1 MKKFVPLFFI
11 LAIIVFSIQFI
22 GCASSKP
29 KSESTSGANKEED
42 LGEIERLL
50 GITDEDKQKQPK
62 KEDDDL
68 LTLLKADE
76 DKGTTPT
83 TTGAQSGGDARLT
96 NLQKKT
102 DDLESQLM
110 EKNRTIADLK
120 AQLMMK
126 DEELKRYKSGG
137 GVQTQ
142 PAAKPQTYSYPNA
155 SPISYS
161 GGSEFER
168 TYDRGLDLFHT
179 GKYRDAMSIFE
190 SMLAQD
196 RNHNLSDNAQY
207 WIGECNYA
215 LGNYRAA
222 ILAFEKV
229 FTFSQSNKNDY
240 AQYKLGLC
248 YQKLGDSA
256 RAREEFQNLV
266 DNYSNTELVSRAQ
279 EKLAQLR

>member
-1 MKKFVPLFFI
+1 MKRFVPLFFSFVV
-11 LAIIVFSIQFI
+11 IIFSIQLI
-22 GCASSKP
+22 SCASSKP
-29 KSESTSGANKEED
+29 KSEEPKTTSKEGD

-50 GITDEDKQKQPK
+50 GITDEDKKAQPK
-62 KEDDDL
+62 KENDDL

-83 TTGAQSGGDARLT
+83 ENTTQGGGDVRLT
-96 NLQKKT
+96 NLQKKV
-102 DDLESQLM
+102 DDMEGQLID
-110 EKNRTIADLK
+110 KNRTIADLK

-137 GVQTQ
+137 AAPAQ
-142 PAAKPQTYSYPNA
+142 PVTQTYNPPVTS
-155 SPISYS
+155 STSYS
-161 GGSEFER
+161 GGSEFENN
-168 TYDRGLDLFHT
+168 YDRALDLFHS
-179 GKYRDAMSIFE
+179 GQYRDAMSLFE
-190 SMLAQD
+190 SLLTQD
-196 RNHNLSDNAQY
+196 RNHSLSDNAQY
-207 WIGECNYA
+207 WVGECNYA

-229 FTFSQSNKNDY
+229 FAFSQSNKNDY

-248 YQKLGDSA
+248 YQKLGDSE

-266 DNYSNTELVSRAQ
+266 DNYSNPELVGRAE